1 MEKLKVIL
9 IDDEMLI
16 RKLIRMKMNTDRLN
30 LEIIGEYSNG
40 ADAFA
45 DIQNVRPDIVIS
57 DICMPEED
65 GLSFSEKCVQIL
77 PEVKIILVTGYDDF
91 EYARGSIKVG
101 IFDYLLKPVQADE
114 LNSALE
120 RATEEIRK
128 LREQKEKHNQFRDEI
143 EKHKTAFRDI
153 YINKILAEDD
163 IGEDVEAKLLE
174 YGVTID
180 RTGCDKVRIAVLVVQ
195 EGFYEVA
202 LIAQVL
208 DEASAFFESDEGVV
222 VLKDLWNRIVI
233 ISDNAEIPFVECI
246 DILKL
251 LIRTKL
257 GCHLLAG
264 VSEPFEGW
272 GMLRAAYLDALAF
285 IREKRQEEKIEGA
298 KALPG
303 WEELKEAVQNGSMEK
318 VQEIVKGC
326 IPDEE
331 DLYELRRK
339 IHMSCQK
346 LCIDLEI
353 NQCGLVFDKELSWCY
368 TAEHLKYC
376 LGNIAVEI
384 AVRKKI
390 ERGDS
395 NGMTIQKILLFMLS
409 QIDREELSL
418 NYLSTEFSVSNSHL
432 SKMLKSFTGKKY
444 VEIQSDM
451 RLLKMLELIHT
462 TNLKDYNIGRQIGI
476 QDAHYLSIWFKKMM
490 GYSITEYRKLIETK
504 SK

>member
-16 RKLIRMKMNTDRLN
+16 RKLIRMKMNTDKLN
-30 LEIIGEYSNG
+30 MEIIGEYSNG

-77 PEVKIILVTGYDDF
+77 PEVKIVLVTGYDDF
-91 EYARGSIKVG
+91 EYARRSIKVG
-101 IFDYLLKPVQADE
+101 IFDYLLKPVQAEE
-114 LNSALE
+114 LNAALE
-120 RATEEIRK
+120 RAAEEIRK

-153 YINKILAEDD
+153 YINKILAGDD
-163 IGEDVEAKLLE
+163 TGEDVEAKLLE
-174 YGVTID
+174 YGVSIDKTI
-180 RTGCDKVRIAVLVVQ
+180 CDKVRIAVLVVQ
-195 EGFYEVA
+195 EGFYEVD

-208 DEASAFFESDEGVV
+208 DEAEAFFESDEGIV

-233 ISDNAEIPFVECI
+233 ISDNTEIPFAECI

-251 LIRTKL
+251 LIRTKVK
-257 GCHLLAG
+257 CHLLVG
-264 VSEPFEGW
+264 ISKPFTGW
-272 GMLRAAYLDALAF
+272 GMLRSAYLDALAF
-285 IREKRQEEKIEGA
+285 IREKRQEEKEGVGT
-298 KALPG
+298 LPG
-303 WEELKEAVQNGSMEK
+303 WEDLKEAIQNGDMEK
-318 VQEIVKGC
+318 VQEIVKDC
-326 IPDEE
+326 ITDEE
-331 DLYELRRK
+331 DIYEMRRK
-339 IHMSCQK
+339 IHVSCQK

-353 NQCGLVFDKELSWCY
+353 NQNDLVFDKELSWCY
-368 TAEHLKYC
+368 TAEHLRYS
-376 LGNIAVEI
+376 LGNIALEL

-395 NGMTIQKILLFMLS
+395 NGVTIQKILLFMFS

-462 TNLKDYNIGRQIGI
+462 TTLKDYHIGRQIGI

-490 GYSITEYRKLIETK
+490 GYSITEYRKLIESK